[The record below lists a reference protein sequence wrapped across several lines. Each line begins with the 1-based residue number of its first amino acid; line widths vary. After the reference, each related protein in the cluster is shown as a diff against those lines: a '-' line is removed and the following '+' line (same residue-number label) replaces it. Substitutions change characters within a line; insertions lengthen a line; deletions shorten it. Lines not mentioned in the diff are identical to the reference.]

1 MCSCIRQLCR
11 ERCKYINCPTK
22 GRFGTHRYD
31 LDEFGLDGPA
41 LTERFADYVERY
53 QIPLESR
60 DSA

>member
-1 MCSCIRQLCR
+1 MRDHVESR
-11 ERCKYINCPTK
+11 PK
-22 GRFGTHRYD
+22 GRFGKHKYD

-41 LTERFADYVERY
+41 LAERFAGYVERY